1 MPFSPELIGGF
12 TTALTSP
19 SQTVKIQ
26 QQSKTTSSSTPTA
39 ITTTKSFNSENKKSF
54 YNSLCMNWH
63 LGSKVFFIWF
73 VIILSHS
80 SMINCNNHFYVA
92 GKFKSLL

>member
-63 LGSKVFFIWF
+63 LGSQVIFIWF
-73 VIILSHS
+73 IIILLNS
-80 SMINCNNHFYVA
+80 STINCNNHFYVT